1 MKAIKF
7 FLAAIAMTFAM
18 SANAEWKLDLGDGHF
33 TVNADFGVYDA
44 ASSWAGFGLGATYQT
59 EVFTSDWVT
68 LDWDV
73 LHFEWNAPFDSPK
86 YANDLNFKT
95 GLRAYSPSFAKGHLR
110 AYTNLDLG
118 YDLYLEKDG
127 FTDKVESYSGFG
139 LDYGI
144 GLQLNKKFSLGY
156 SLIFAKFKF
165 ANCKGHYA
173 TIAYTF

>member
-18 SANAEWKLDLGDGHF
+18 SANAEWKLNLGDGHF
-33 TVNADFGVYDA
+33 TVNANFGVYDA
-44 ASSWAGFGLGATYQT
+44 TTSWAGFGLGATYQT

-73 LHFEWNAPFDSPK
+73 LHFEWDAPFDSPK
-86 YANDLNFKT
+86 YANDLNFLT

-118 YDLYLEKDG
+118 YDLYLEKD
-127 FTDKVESYSGFG
+127 FNDEVETWSGFG
-139 LDYGI
+139 LNYGI

-156 SLIFAKFKF
+156 TLLFTKYKF